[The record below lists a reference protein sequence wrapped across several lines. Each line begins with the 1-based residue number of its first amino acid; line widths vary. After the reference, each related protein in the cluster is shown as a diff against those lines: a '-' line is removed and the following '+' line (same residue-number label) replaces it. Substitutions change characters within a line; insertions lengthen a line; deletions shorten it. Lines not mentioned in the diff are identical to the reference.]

1 MEKNEYLLS
10 LKKSNGKCECQDLS
24 RLFFLNKK
32 RKTLKDECE
41 YLIDELNENPNF
53 EVKKIYDEKAGSF
66 MEYKNLYYSELDQL
80 TKERKI
86 KFYYHSEKEDYKKY
100 HVSSNEA
107 RELLKYQDIITSHCS
122 NCEQQINLL
131 KQ

>member
-1 MEKNEYLLS
+1 MEKNEYLIS
-10 LKKSNGKCECQDLS
+10 LKESNGECECRDLS
-24 RLFFLNKK
+24 RLFLLNKK

-53 EVKKIYDEKAGSF
+53 EVKKIYDERIISF

-131 KQ
+131 KK

>member
-1 MEKNEYLLS
+1 MEIKEYIYS
-10 LKKSNGKCECQDLS
+10 LKKSNGKCECRDLS

-53 EVKKIYDEKAGSF
+53 EVKKIYDERIISF

-86 KFYYHSEKEDYKKY
+86 KFY
-100 HVSSNEA
+100 
-107 RELLKYQDIITSHCS
+107 C
-122 NCEQQINLL
+122 
-131 KQ
+131 

>member
-24 RLFFLNKK
+24 RLFFLNKE
-32 RKTLKDECE
+32 RKTLKNECE

-53 EVKKIYDEKAGSF
+53 EVKKIYDERASSF
-66 MEYKNLYYSELDQL
+66 MKYKNLYYAELDKL
-80 TKERKI
+80 AKEKKL
-86 KFYYHSEKEDYKKY
+86 KFCYHSEKENYKKY
-100 HVSSNEA
+100 FISSNEA
-107 RELLKYQDIITSHCS
+107 RELLGYEEIITSHCS